1 MTGDRA
7 AGGAAAP
14 VAAVGT
20 RPAPGGPWD
29 ESEVDGLGRRV
40 DLGAIW
46 LPGVVGMELRM
57 EIDKKTNQVTG
68 VGVTLAG
75 SALQVQAFAAP
86 RTEGIW
92 DEIRAEI
99 AESVTKQGGSV
110 DDLPGPFGR
119 ELLARLPVR
128 TPEGRTGHRPARFI
142 GHDGPR
148 WFLRGVLT
156 GAAAVDPQQAAQLEA
171 LFADIVVVRG
181 TEARAPRDLLA
192 LRLPG
197 PGPHGAGPAGRRR
210 PARARPP
217 DPGAG
222 DHRDPIGSHV
232 MSKLD
237 MKGALHRA
245 FASQAELEADEERIE
260 SIRYGCTPVSG
271 LPERRRATVHG
282 VIRSVT
288 LRPRQGVPGARGRAV
303 RRHRDARPRLAG
315 PPRDQR
321 HRAGPPR
328 AASRDWC
335 AAVDGRRTVYN
346 PRYEL
351 LPRHGE

>member
-1 MTGDRA
+1 VGLFRRGGSVRDTDDTTTGPDDVVGDGAVDAPDHASDAAA
-7 AGGAAAP
+7 AGGPPDADAGATADAAGAP
-14 VAAVGT
+14 G

-46 LPGVVGMELRM
+46 LPGVAGMELRM

-99 AESVTKQGGSV
+99 AESVTRQGGSV

-197 PGPHGAGPAGRRR
+197 QRR
-210 PARARPP
+210 PVAAPP
-217 DPGAG
+217 VETPTPTLDPLTRG
-222 DHRDPIGSHV
+222 PEIT
-232 MSKLD
+232 
-237 MKGALHRA
+237 
-245 FASQAELEADEERIE
+245 E
-260 SIRYGCTPVSG
+260 IR
-271 LPERRRATVHG
+271 
-282 VIRSVT
+282 
-288 LRPRQGVPGARGRAV
+288 
-303 RRHRDARPRLAG
+303 
-315 PPRDQR
+315 
-321 HRAGPPR
+321 
-328 AASRDWC
+328 
-335 AAVDGRRTVYN
+335 
-346 PRYEL
+346 
-351 LPRHGE
+351 